1 MHTAP
6 DPPVLQSA
14 VSSNSQSLVVSW
26 LSLDCGSIN
35 SEGVDQYIIRYGNAD
50 IQANVTAPINSTT
63 ISNAWLKPFTEYTFA
78 VAAMSSVGIS
88 NYSSP
93 MKAVI
98 LQGMDSSSQF

>member
-50 IQANVTAPINSTT
+50 IGDFQANVTAPMNST
-63 ISNAWLKPFTEYTFA
+63 ISNAQLKPFT
-78 VAAMSSVGIS
+78 VGIS
-88 NYSSP
+88 NYSTP
-93 MKAVI
+93 MMAVI
-98 LQGMDSSSQF
+98 LQGMDSSSQI